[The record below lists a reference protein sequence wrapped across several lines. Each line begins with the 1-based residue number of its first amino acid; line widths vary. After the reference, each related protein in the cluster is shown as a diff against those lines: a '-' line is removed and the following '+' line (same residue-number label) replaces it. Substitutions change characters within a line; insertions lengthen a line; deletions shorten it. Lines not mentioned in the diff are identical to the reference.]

1 MITFIQLKAALMRAP
16 RNVLHV
22 QGGQLD
28 TSRII
33 SCKHPKFN
41 TTLYVSEVGKKFI
54 KYSGN
59 IRNALKMTS
68 NTAKNVRDDVL
79 EHKTNVTIQRC

>member
-1 MITFIQLKAALMRAP
+1 MIPFIQLKAALMRAP
-16 RNVLHV
+16 RHVLHV
-22 QGGQLD
+22 QGGKLD

-41 TTLYVSEVGKKFI
+41 TVLYVSEVGKKFI

-59 IRNALKMTS
+59 VRNALKMTPS
-68 NTAKNVRDDVL
+68 SAKNVRDDVL
-79 EHKTNVTIQRC
+79 EHKTNVCIQRY

>member
-1 MITFIQLKAALMRAP
+1 MITFMELRVALRRSP
-16 RNVLHV
+16 RGVLHV

-28 TSRII
+28 TSRIV

-41 TTLYVSEVGKKFI
+41 TVLYVSEVGKKFI

-59 IRNALKMTS
+59 VKNALKMTPS
-68 NTAKNVRDDVL
+68 SATNVRDDVL
-79 EHKTNVTIQRC
+79 ERYTNVTIQRY